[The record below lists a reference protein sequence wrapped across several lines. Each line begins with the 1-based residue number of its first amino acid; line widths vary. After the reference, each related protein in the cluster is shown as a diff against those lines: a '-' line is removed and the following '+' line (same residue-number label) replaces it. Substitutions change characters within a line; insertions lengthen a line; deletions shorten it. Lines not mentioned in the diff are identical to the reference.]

1 MSENSTINFYENIK
15 VLVVIVSGVVFA
27 LNQCSSEELTD
38 VVVLTWVYIPSAAL
52 TLYGLVP
59 LSKKFEK
66 WYVRTFWILMGD
78 LAISIVFI
86 VLTSRFPSVLITIL
100 FLTKILNLTVVALY
114 ITYTVAQSRKRE
126 IPKEQRV
133 RNFTRKQLDKED
145 SKSRLRP
152 SEKRGEYRDRV
163 SYLVKKNFK
172 KNFK

>member
-59 LSKKFEK
+59 LSKQFEK
-66 WYVRTFWILMGD
+66 WYVRIFWFLMSD
-78 LAISIVFI
+78 LAISIVSI
-86 VLTSRFPSVLITIL
+86 VFTSKYPSVLITIL

-114 ITYTVAQSRKRE
+114 ITYTVVQSRKRE
-126 IPKEQRV
+126 NPKEQRV

-163 SYLVKKNFK
+163 SYLVKNKFK

>member
-27 LNQCSSEELTD
+27 LNLWSSKELTD

-59 LSKKFEK
+59 LSKQFEK
-66 WYVRTFWILMGD
+66 WYVRVFWLLMSD
-78 LAISIVFI
+78 LAISIVSI
-86 VLTSRFPSVLITIL
+86 VITSKYPSVVMTIL
-100 FLTKILNLTVVALY
+100 VLIKLLNLIVVALY
-114 ITYTVAQSRKRE
+114 IMYTVVQSRKRE

-133 RNFTRKQLDKED
+133 RNVTRQQLDKED

-163 SYLVKKNFK
+163 SYLVKNKIK